1 MPRSLSSKI
10 ILSIAGLLT
19 VLAVGVAALTYVQ
32 MRRAT
37 IEEQAKVLDVLN
49 YTFEILLSQDAIVSL
64 QRVTENSATIGGV
77 RKIAIIDRHGKV
89 LASSE
94 RSEVGQ
100 SSDAPRIHD
109 LLERAVGGR
118 MERETEDTI
127 VIVQPLRGGR
137 SAGGTAGDIAG
148 VAEVTLGLPEIE
160 GAARAAALRLLA
172 ISLGSYLVLFGLI
185 AFVLRALVTGPV
197 KKLAMAAQRFR
208 DGDRSLRSNIRRA
221 DEIGLL
227 SRTFDDM
234 ADEVDTILKGLEE
247 QVASRTADLEKQR
260 ADLEKQRAELARA
273 LEELQIG
280 TAARLVLAETVREL
294 STPVIKL
301 HDRIVV
307 MPLVGNIDVER
318 GQQIERS
325 LLAGIAVHKAREVI
339 LDLTGVP
346 IVDTQVAAGLI
357 RGARAAQMLGAGVT
371 IVGIGPDVAQSI
383 VSLGI
388 DFSGI
393 TTRADLQH
401 GLLAAL
407 LRLGLVVCPARENT
421 NQGRR
426 RS

>member
-1 MPRSLSSKI
+1 MRRSLSSKI

-32 MRRAT
+32 MRRAA

-77 RKIAIIDRHGKV
+77 RKIAIIDRQGKV
-89 LASSE
+89 LASSD
-94 RSEVGQ
+94 RPEVGK
-100 SSDAPRIHD
+100 SNAAPRIHD
-109 LLERAVGGR
+109 FLERAGGGR
-118 MERETEDTI
+118 TERETEETI
-127 VIVQPLRGGR
+127 VILQPLRGGR
-137 SAGGTAGDIAG
+137 SAGGAAGDIAG
-148 VAEVTLGLPEIE
+148 VAEVTLGLAEIE

-172 ISLGSYLVLFGLI
+172 ISLGSYLLLFGLI

-197 KKLAMAAQRFR
+197 QKLATAAQRFR
-208 DGDRSLRSNIRRA
+208 EGDRSLRSNIRRA

-234 ADEVDTILKGLEE
+234 ADEVDAILKGLEE

-260 ADLEKQRAELARA
+260 AELATA
-273 LEELQIG
+273 LEELQVG
-280 TAARLVLAETVREL
+280 SAARLALAETVREL

-325 LLAGIAVHKAREVI
+325 LLAGIAAHKAREVI
-339 LDLTGVP
+339 LDLTAVP
-346 IVDTQVAAGLI
+346 IVDTQVAAGLM

-393 TTRADLQH
+393 STRADLQH
-401 GLLAAL
+401 GLSAAL
-407 LRLGLVVCPARENT
+407 RRLGLVVGPATE
-421 NQGRR
+421 GRR